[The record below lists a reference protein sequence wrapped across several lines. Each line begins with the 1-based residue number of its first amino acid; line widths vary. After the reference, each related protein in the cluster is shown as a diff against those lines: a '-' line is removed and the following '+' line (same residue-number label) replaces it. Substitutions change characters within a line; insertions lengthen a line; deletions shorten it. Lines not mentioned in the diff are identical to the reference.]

1 MRPRRALAGALL
13 GLGAALLGR
22 AAGRGLFSGP
32 GRASAATAGE
42 PRARSFST
50 LTHQSGVNHKSIFYI
65 CSVLKKHYF
74 EGDALFGEKRC
85 EFELNDLN
93 HFLKDLF
100 VEKKQIA
107 ERFRFQILIFL
118 KLRPREDF

>member
-32 GRASAATAGE
+32 GRASAATEGE

-50 LTHQSGVNHKSIFYI
+50 LTHHSGVNHKSIFYI

-74 EGDALFGEKRC
+74 EGDALFGKKC

-100 VEKKQIA
+100 VKIA
-107 ERFRFQILIFL
+107 ERFRFQILIF
-118 KLRPREDF
+118 